1 MTVHPYSELKQK
13 LTLLKTEQRKLQR
26 RYLYRALWVS
36 SVAGSIIALAFSN
49 FWEITDS
56 SQIAIYGAR
65 FADTATISQ
74 LIDLPYPQSIINVPT
89 QNIEARL
96 RSISALRS
104 VRVGKTIFP
113 PSVGVYI
120 EERIPV
126 ATAIS
131 RGKIG
136 FLDREGN
143 WLKPDMYDYQQSDFP
158 ASAIKVINFKP
169 QYSAIWSE
177 IYSLIVAYPQLKI
190 VEIQWDDGG
199 NLILLGDKF
208 KVLLGANPSLLEKQF
223 VALANF
229 ADLASSDRVKDIL
242 LIDLTN
248 PEIPL
253 LESNSTK

>member
-1 MTVHPYSELKQK
+1 MTVRPCSELKQK
-13 LTLLKTEQRKLQR
+13 LTLLKTEQRKVQR

-36 SVAGSIIALAFSN
+36 SLAGSIIALAFSN
-49 FWEITDS
+49 RWEIVDS
-56 SQIAIYGAR
+56 SQIAIYGTR
-65 FADTATISQ
+65 FTDTSAISQ
-74 LIDLPYPQSIINVPT
+74 LIDFSYPESIITVPT

-113 PSVGVYI
+113 PSVKVYL

-126 ATAIS
+126 ATALS
-131 RGKIG
+131 MGKVG

-143 WLKPDMYDYQQSDFP
+143 WLEQNMYDYQQPDFP
-158 ASAIKVINFKP
+158 ATAIKVINFEP

-177 IYSLIVAYPQLKI
+177 IYSLIIAYPQLR
-190 VEIQWDDGG
+190 VSEIQWHDGG
-199 NLILLGDKF
+199 NLILLCDEF
-208 KVLLGANPSLLEKQF
+208 KVILGANHSLLEKQF
-223 VALANF
+223 VTLANF
-229 ADLASSDRVKDIL
+229 ADLTINEQAKDIF

-253 LESNSTK
+253 LESDYAR